1 MDTLASLLLAKFARS
16 ADAPAMHYE
25 APEGWQVQT
34 WRQAEAHVASTAE
47 ALRAL
52 GVGPGDRVAILGSP
66 HPRWLEVDF
75 ATLCLGAIAVGIY
88 PTLLPDAVR
97 YQLNHCGA
105 KVLLVESAADLERLA
120 DALRDCPSLA
130 HARTWDL
137 APHAVDLEAFRARAR
152 AVKPDDAAAIFYT
165 SGTTG
170 VPKGAVVTHKAMVAV
185 CRASLGPIPLAPG
198 ERSILFLPLAHSL
211 QRTVAYR
218 GLLEEVTAY
227 FCVSIDRFAGI
238 LPRARPSVIA
248 TVPRMLE
255 KIKAG
260 VDARVAQET
269 PVRRRIFDVA
279 LAAGLARSRW
289 LEAHPGSA
297 AGAVPWA
304 LRSRFAV
311 ADRLVFRKVRA
322 RFGGELRLL
331 AVGGARLDPTVARFF
346 HAMGID
352 VCEGWGLS
360 ETCAPATLN
369 SPSDFRF
376 GTVGKPL
383 AGVELRLE
391 PDGEVLVRGPGLFSG
406 YWDDPAATSEA
417 FTSDGFFRTGDIG
430 SLEEGYLR
438 IIDRKKELIVTSGG
452 KNIPP
457 VNIEKRLEGGVVG
470 QAVVIGSERPY
481 LVALLA
487 PDPDH
492 PHGLDKAGLRAA
504 GEARVGQANA
514 GLAPFEQ
521 IKAFAWLPAPLSVEN
536 GMLTPTMKI
545 KRRIVSE
552 TYRDVIAALYR

>member
-1 MDTLASLLLAKFARS
+1 METLASLLLDKFARA

-25 APEGWQVQT
+25 GAQGWQVQS
-34 WRQAEAHVASTAE
+34 WRQAEAHVSSTAE

-52 GVGPGDRVAILGSP
+52 GVGPKDRIAILGSP

-75 ATLCLGAIAVGIY
+75 AALCLGAIAVGIY
-88 PTLLPDAVR
+88 PTLLPEAVR

-105 KVLLVESAADLERLA
+105 KVLLVEFAADLERLA
-120 DALRDCPSLA
+120 DVLCDCPALA

-137 APHAVDLEAFRARAR
+137 PPHEVNLAAFRERAL
-152 AVKPDDAAAIFYT
+152 AVKPEDAAAIFYT

-170 VPKGAVVTHKAMVAV
+170 DPKGAVVTHKAMVAV
-185 CRASLGPIPLAPG
+185 CRASQGPIPLAPG

-227 FCVSIDRFAGI
+227 FCPSIDRFAGI

-260 VDARVAQET
+260 IEARVAQES
-269 PVRRRIFDVA
+269 PVRRRIFAAA
-279 LAAGLARSRW
+279 LAAGLQRSRW
-289 LEAHPGSA
+289 LEAHPGE
-297 AGAVPWA
+297 GAVPWP
-304 LRSRFAV
+304 LRSTFAM
-311 ADRLVFRKVRA
+311 ADKLVFRNVRA
-322 RFGGELRLL
+322 RLGGELRLL

-369 SPSDFRF
+369 SPADFRF
-376 GTVGKPL
+376 GTVGKPM

-406 YWDDPAATSEA
+406 YWDDPAATTAA

-430 SLEEGYLR
+430 CLEDGFLR

-457 VNIEKRLEGGVVG
+457 VNIEKRLEGGIVG

-492 PHGLDKAGLRAA
+492 PHGLDAAGLHAV
-504 GEARVGQANA
+504 GEARVREANA
-514 GLAPFEQ
+514 ALAPFEQ
-521 IKAFAWLPAPLSVEN
+521 IKAFAWLPEPLSVEN

-552 TYRDVIAALYR
+552 TYREQIEGLYR